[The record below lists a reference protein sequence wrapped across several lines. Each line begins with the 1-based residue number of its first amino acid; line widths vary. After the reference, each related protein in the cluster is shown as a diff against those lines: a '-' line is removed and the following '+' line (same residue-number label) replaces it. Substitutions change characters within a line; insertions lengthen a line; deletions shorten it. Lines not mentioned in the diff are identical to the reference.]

1 MILDRQEALAMV
13 KKNVKN
19 KNLRKHMYAV
29 EAICK
34 RMAKEFGED
43 EAKWALAGLLHDID
57 YDITEKNPEK
67 HSMIGADMLK
77 EAGLP
82 DDIVYA
88 VRAHNEVHG
97 YPREALLDK
106 VLYAADPLSG
116 LIVAAAL
123 IKPEKKLEAIDTEF
137 ILRRFE
143 ENSFARGANR
153 EQIETCKEFDIDLEL
168 FVKLSYEAMLEISDD
183 LGL

>member
-1 MILDRQEALAMV
+1 LDRETALEMV

-34 RMAKEFGED
+34 RLAKEFGED
-43 EAKWALAGLLHDID
+43 EQKWALAGLLHDVD
-57 YDITEKNPEK
+57 YDKTDKDPEK
-67 HSMIGADMLK
+67 HSMIGADMLQ

-88 VRAHNEVHG
+88 VRVHNEAHG
-97 YPREALLDK
+97 LPRRSLLDK

-116 LIVAAAL
+116 LIVASAL
-123 IKPEKKLEAIDTEF
+123 INPEKKLDAIDADF
-137 ILRRFE
+137 ILRRFD

-153 EQIETCKEFDIDLEL
+153 EQIKSCEEFDMSLEK
-168 FVKLSYEAMLEISDD
+168 FVELSYEAMLDISDD

>member
-1 MILDRQEALAMV
+1 MERQEALAMV

-34 RMAKEFGED
+34 KLANEFGQDED
-43 EAKWALAGLLHDID
+43 KWALAGLLHDID
-57 YDITEKNPEK
+57 YDKTDKDPEK
-67 HSMIGADMLK
+67 HSMIGADMLE

-82 DDIVYA
+82 ADIVYA
-88 VRAHNEVHG
+88 VRVHNDAHGLE
-97 YPREALLDK
+97 RKSLLDK

-123 IKPEKKLEAIDTEF
+123 IKPERKLEAINPEF
-137 ILRRFE
+137 IMRRFD

-153 EQIETCKEFDIDLEL
+153 EQIKSCEEFDMSLDK
-168 FVKLSYEAMLEISDD
+168 FVELSYQAMLEISDD

>member
-1 MILDRQEALAMV
+1 MDRKTALEMV

-34 RMAKEFGED
+34 RLAQEFDED
-43 EAKWALAGLLHDID
+43 EEKWALAGLLQDVD
-57 YDITEKNPEK
+57 YDKTNKDPEK
-67 HSMIGADMLK
+67 HSMIGADMLE

-82 DDIVYA
+82 EDIVYA
-88 VRAHNEVHG
+88 VRVHNERHG
-97 YPREALLDK
+97 LPRVSLLDK

-116 LIVAAAL
+116 LIVASAL
-123 IKPEKKLEAIDTEF
+123 INPEKKLEAIDAEF
-137 ILRRFE
+137 ILRRFD

-153 EQIETCKEFDIDLEL
+153 EQIKACEEFDMSLDK
-168 FVKLSYEAMLEISDD
+168 FVELSYQAMLDISDE

>member
-1 MILDRQEALAMV
+1 LDRKTALEMV

-34 RMAKEFGED
+34 RLAQEFDED
-43 EAKWALAGLLHDID
+43 EEKWALAGLLHDVD
-57 YDITEKNPEK
+57 YDKTNKDPEK
-67 HSMIGADMLK
+67 HSMIGADMLE

-82 DDIVYA
+82 EDIVYA
-88 VRAHNEVHG
+88 VRVHNERHG
-97 YPREALLDK
+97 LPRVSLLDK

-116 LIVAAAL
+116 LIVASAL
-123 IKPEKKLEAIDTEF
+123 INPEKKLEAIDAEF
-137 ILRRFE
+137 ILRRFD

-153 EQIETCKEFDIDLEL
+153 EQIKACEEFDMSLDK
-168 FVKLSYEAMLEISDD
+168 FVELSYQAMLDISDE

>member
-1 MILDRQEALAMV
+1 MDRKTALEMV

-34 RMAKEFGED
+34 RLAQEFDED
-43 EAKWALAGLLHDID
+43 EEKWALAGLLHDVD
-57 YDITEKNPEK
+57 YDKTNKDPEK
-67 HSMIGADMLK
+67 HSMIGADMLE

-82 DDIVYA
+82 EDIVYA
-88 VRAHNEVHG
+88 VRVHNERHG
-97 YPREALLDK
+97 LPRVSLLDK

-116 LIVAAAL
+116 LIVASAL
-123 IKPEKKLEAIDTEF
+123 INPEKKLEAIDAEF
-137 ILRRFE
+137 ILRRFD

-153 EQIETCKEFDIDLEL
+153 EQIKACEEFDMSLDK
-168 FVKLSYEAMLEISDD
+168 FVELSYQAMLDISDE